1 MKLNFEVKEI
11 SKHMDGYTMS
21 EAATSKP
28 YDLQVSQSD
37 FPEDDEIEEWT
48 DLRQGPILNILI
60 GLPKCGKSTFAEKY
74 GLQGFE
80 SRPYSRKLNY
90 NNATREINIIN
101 GFWSR
106 RKLKK
111 SIKNNESIIFDSENL
126 SERERIKILKLFPDD
141 YQKVAVVWELSDEEL
156 LNRGCS
162 QSEIERKGKLYERPS
177 KRESF
182 DEFIYIF

>member
-1 MKLNFEVKEI
+1 
-11 SKHMDGYTMS
+11 MDGYTMS

-37 FPEDDEIEEWT
+37 FPEDEEIEEWT
-48 DLRQGPILNILI
+48 DSRQGPILNILI

-111 SIKNNESIIFDSENL
+111 SIKNSESIIFDSENL
-126 SERERIKILKLFPDD
+126 SERERIKILKLFSDD

-162 QSEIERKGKLYERPS
+162 QFEIEKKGKLYERPS
-177 KRESF
+177 RRESF

>member
-1 MKLNFEVKEI
+1 
-11 SKHMDGYTMS
+11 MS
-21 EAATSKP
+21 AASKP
-28 YDLQVSQSD
+28 YDLQVNQSD
-37 FPEDDEIEEWT
+37 FPEDEEIEEWAVS
-48 DLRQGPILNILI
+48 REGPILNVLI

-106 RKLKK
+106 RRLKK
-111 SIKNNESIIFDSENL
+111 SIKKNESIIFDSENL
-126 SERERIKILKLFPDD
+126 SEQERIKILKMFPDD
-141 YQKVAVVWELSDEEL
+141 YQKVAVVWEISDEEL
-156 LNRGCS
+156 LSRGCS
-162 QSEIERKGKLYERPS
+162 LDEIKEKRKLYERPS
-177 KRESF
+177 RRESF